1 MLRWEGLV
9 VVTSLTADRDLTV
22 HDVQQLAGADAVAA
36 FFASLGYN
44 TDTRLP
50 QSPPAMGITAESLQR
65 KIRRIERIA
74 DQEEGTLQVY
84 LVELDSVTVEATRG
98 LARSLRDRVGNY
110 LLVLTSDYEQLDLVL
125 VERQL
130 PITSAAGLSAPRVG
144 VRPRVLTVA
153 RRNPDQVAL
162 RVMRR
167 FSYTEADADAQYD
180 KLLSAY
186 TVADWSEPLF
196 NNRALFADYYLKE
209 RLPGKS
215 EWAEDPKPAYL
226 HFLDLYR
233 SAGAPAGTDEAG
245 VRRQLIEPALS
256 ALGFTPVPGKRAPD
270 APDYVLGLDSA
281 AGGSVACLAYPWD
294 RNLDGKD
301 EKRDTRRPAENPGAR
316 VVSVLESG
324 VAPWAIVTNG
334 KLWRLYSAAAHS
346 RATNY
351 YEIDLQETL
360 AMPDPGEPFRYFWLL
375 FRAPAFQPRDVVIE
389 GESRKLSFVEEL
401 LHESGA
407 YAKRLGDRLKD
418 RVFEEV
424 FPELAAGFIA
434 HLRHLEGTTEEISQ
448 ERLDQLFHGTLT
460 LLYRVLFILYAEA
473 RGLLPARE
481 TRGYWNKSL
490 GRLKAEIAEAAGPIW
505 EEARKRLAASF
516 SADPGS
522 TGQYD
527 RLLDLARIVDRGDA
541 SMNTPSYDG
550 GLFLSDVDPEDRSP
564 EAEAARFLLRHKV
577 PDRFLAIALDRLAR
591 DEDEK
596 RGDLV
601 PIDYKSLGVR
611 QLGSI
616 YEGLLEFRLRIAS
629 EKMATVKG
637 KKTDEIVPYRE
648 AVKEKR
654 TILTGG
660 RGRNAPERTLSQGAL
675 YLENDRRERKATGS
689 YYTPDHIVKYI
700 VEHAVGPVL
709 REHLERLR
717 PRLREAQQAYHAA
730 RQRQAGFEKLG
741 MAGDNPEKVANDP
754 RWQAVAD
761 ELFEF
766 RVLDPAMGSGHF
778 LVEAVDFITDKT
790 LDFLNGFPWNPV
802 LARIQQTRE
811 SILVEMDRQGVNI
824 DISKLTDVNLLK
836 RHVLK
841 RCIYGVDLN
850 PMAVE
855 LAKVSVWLD
864 CFTLGAPLSFLDHH
878 LKCGNSLIGAT
889 VQAVEAE
896 LEAQKK
902 GHHGDL
908 FGGPFQGLLTATAT
922 MEELARTPD
931 ATMEQTRRS
940 HSLFAEFE
948 GFQSPYK
955 AALDIWVSR
964 HFGNPRA
971 QELLTLAGGDLVEW
985 ISDGGRGLSPQY
997 QQAIVRAAE
1006 LKAQKRFF
1014 HWDLEF
1020 PEAFVDLRQKA
1031 WKPQKQQGFDA
1042 VIGNPPYDVLASE
1055 ELGYDVSDDLGY
1067 FEAEAVYEPA
1077 IRGKKNLYKL
1087 FMCRGISVLCAGG
1100 AFSFIVPMALL
1111 GDDQSAEVRRLMLDK
1126 TGLVTVEAF
1135 PQKDDPRK
1143 RVFPEAKL
1151 STTVFVT
1158 RARPQQAKFV
1168 IRAHPDRYFEDTSPT
1183 LCVSPE
1189 EIIRFDPLNAPIPSC
1204 TQRDWEIAV
1213 RIIRLEHMRRIG
1225 DYCRASQGEVNETA
1239 DGKKGFISKHP
1250 ADGPQILR
1258 GSTISLY
1265 AVREAS
1271 QGEAIYLRKGAFLA
1285 GKPNSAKA
1293 QHHEQPRVG
1302 WQESSPQNNFR
1313 RIIAAPVP
1321 KDEFCNHL
1329 INYIPA
1335 QDSQLQLDL
1344 VIALLNSRIL
1354 EWYFRLASTN
1364 AHVSHY
1370 QVHNLPVPTIG
1381 IANETVGWRTLAETD
1396 QWPQVVSL
1404 LHSLCHERGV
1414 IPQSVAEALADL
1426 SRRIQDIE
1434 SARLL
1439 HSRSERSALSAES
1452 QPIQDAIDA
1461 VLFRCYGLT
1470 EEEGQYIG
1478 QRLKEML

>member
-1 MLRWEGLV
+1 M
-9 VVTSLTADRDLTV
+9 VTSLTADRDLTV
-22 HDVQQLAGADAVAA
+22 HDIQQLAGADAVAA

-226 HFLDLYR
+226 RFLDLYR

-281 AGGSVACLAYPWD
+281 GGGSVACLAYPWD

-389 GESRKLSFVEEL
+389 GESRKLSFLEEL

-448 ERLDQLFHGTLT
+448 ERLDRLFHGTLT

-522 TGQYD
+522 TGLYD

-654 TILTGG
+654 TILTEG
-660 RGRNAPERTLSQGAL
+660 RGRNAPERTLSRGAL

-802 LARIQQTRE
+802 QARVQQTRE

-824 DISKLTDVNLLK
+824 DTSKLTDVNLLK

-878 LKCGNSLIGAT
+878 LKCGNSLIGTT

-908 FGGPFQGLLTATAT
+908 FGGPFQGLLSATAT

-931 ATMEQTRRS
+931 ATMEQTRHS

-1031 WKPQKQQGFDA
+1031 WKPQEQQGFDA
-1042 VIGNPPYDVLASE
+1042 VIGNPPYVRVQELRRADSQSVDFLASRYRSAVRNFDIYLAFFE
-1055 ELGYDVSDDLGY
+1055 RGLELSRGEVCYIAPNKWWAADYGQGLRSLVKERRALSLIVDFRDFQIFRDATTYTSIVALSRGPRDTFGYVDARFGAIGLPNTMESSSLPVDGETWSFATGRTALLVSRLMDSGNPRLADFRERAFQGLRTSDNDVYVLRAVGPAHDGMQLVWSKATGQSHEIEAAILKPLVSGDEIRAFSLTHSDQWILFPYDIGSSK
-1067 FEAEAVYEPA
+1067 AVLLSETQLQGRLPLTWHYLKTCEDRLRA
-1077 IRGKKNLYKL
+1077 RERGKMNRADWWAYVYPKNL
-1087 FMCRGISVLCAGG
+1087 
-1100 AFSFIVPMALL
+1100 
-1111 GDDQSAEVRRLMLDK
+1111 DQFEQPKLMLPDYHDRPAAALDIEGRFYSITAYCLTLK
-1126 TGLVTVEAF
+1126 RDTAF
-1135 PQKDDPRK
+1135 DLP
-1143 RVFPEAKL
+1143 
-1151 STTVFVT
+1151 
-1158 RARPQQAKFV
+1158 
-1168 IRAHPDRYFEDTSPT
+1168 
-1183 LCVSPE
+1183 
-1189 EIIRFDPLNAPIPSC
+1189 
-1204 TQRDWEIAV
+1204 
-1213 RIIRLEHMRRIG
+1213 
-1225 DYCRASQGEVNETA
+1225 
-1239 DGKKGFISKHP
+1239 
-1250 ADGPQILR
+1250 
-1258 GSTISLY
+1258 
-1265 AVREAS
+1265 
-1271 QGEAIYLRKGAFLA
+1271 FLA
-1285 GKPNSAKA
+1285 
-1293 QHHEQPRVG
+1293 
-1302 WQESSPQNNFR
+1302 
-1313 RIIAAPVP
+1313 I
-1321 KDEFCNHL
+1321 
-1329 INYIPA
+1329 
-1335 QDSQLQLDL
+1335 
-1344 VIALLNSRIL
+1344 LLNSRL
-1354 EWYFRLASTN
+1354 LFWLLGQTGTALQRGFVRFMPQYLD
-1364 AHVSHY
+1364 
-1370 QVHNLPVPTIG
+1370 
-1381 IANETVGWRTLAETD
+1381 ETW
-1396 QWPQVVSL
+1396 S
-1404 LHSLCHERGV
+1404 
-1414 IPQSVAEALADL
+1414 
-1426 SRRIQDIE
+1426 
-1434 SARLL
+1434 
-1439 HSRSERSALSAES
+1439 
-1452 QPIQDAIDA
+1452 
-1461 VLFRCYGLT
+1461 
-1470 EEEGQYIG
+1470 
-1478 QRLKEML
+1478 

>member
-1 MLRWEGLV
+1 M
-9 VVTSLTADRDLTV
+9 VTSLTADRDLTV

-50 QSPPAMGITAESLQR
+50 QSPAAMGITAESLQR
-65 KIRRIERIA
+65 KVRRIERIA
-74 DQEEGTLQVY
+74 DQEEDTLQLY

-98 LARSLRDRVGNY
+98 LARSLRDRAGNY
-110 LLVLTSDYEQLDLVL
+110 LLILSSDYEQIDFVL

-130 PITSAAGLSAPRVG
+130 PRLPASGISAPRVG

-162 RVMRR
+162 RVLRR
-167 FSYTEADADAQYD
+167 FTYTEADADAQYD

-196 NNRALFADYYLKE
+196 NNRALFADYFLKE
-209 RLPGKS
+209 RLPGMP

-226 HFLDLYR
+226 RFLDLYR
-233 SAGAPAGTDEAG
+233 SAGALAGTDETG

-256 ALGFTPVPGKRAPD
+256 ALGFAPVPGKRAPD

-281 AGGSVACLAYPWD
+281 AGGAVACLAYPWD

-375 FRAPAFQPRDVVIE
+375 FRAPVFQPRDVVIE

-490 GRLKAEIAEAAGPIW
+490 GRLKAEIAEAAGPIG

-522 TGQYD
+522 TGLYD
-527 RLLDLARIVDRGDA
+527 RLLDLARTVDRGDA

-550 GLFLSDVDPEDRSP
+550 GLFLSDLDPEDRSP
-564 EAEAARFLLRHKV
+564 EAETARFLLRHKV
-577 PDRFLAIALDRLAR
+577 PDRFLAVALDRLAR

-629 EKMATVKG
+629 ERMATVKG
-637 KKTDEIVPYRE
+637 KKTDEIVPYGE

-654 TILTGG
+654 TILTEG

-730 RQRQAGFEKLG
+730 RQRQAGFERQG
-741 MAGDNPEKVANDP
+741 MRGDNPEKVANDP

-802 LARIQQTRE
+802 QARVQQTRE
-811 SILVEMDRQGVNI
+811 SILVEMDRQGVNV
-824 DISKLTDVNLLK
+824 DTSKLTDVNLLK

-878 LKCGNSLIGAT
+878 LKCGNSLIGTT

-896 LEAQKK
+896 LEAQKR

-908 FGGPFQGLLTATAT
+908 FGGPFQGLLSATAT

-931 ATMEQTRRS
+931 ATMEQNRHS

-948 GFQSPYK
+948 GFQAPYK

-971 QELLTLAGGDLVEW
+971 QEFLTLAGSDLVEW
-985 ISDGGRGLSPQY
+985 IRDGGRGLSPQY
-997 QQAIVRAAE
+997 QQAIARAAE
-1006 LKAQKRFF
+1006 LKAQKHFF

-1020 PEAFVDLRQKA
+1020 PEAFVDLRLKA
-1031 WKPQKQQGFDA
+1031 WNPKEQQGFDA

-1055 ELGYDVSDDLGY
+1055 ELGYDVAPELRY
-1067 FEAEAVYEPA
+1067 FNSQDKYRAAD
-1077 IRGKKNLYKL
+1077 RGKHNLYKL
-1087 FMCRGISVLCAGG
+1087 FICLAMEEAHENG
-1100 AFSFIVPMALL
+1100 AIGLIVPMALL
-1111 GDDQSAEVRRLMLDK
+1111 GDDQSREVRRRLL
-1126 TGLVTVEAF
+1126 TEVQPVVVEAF
-1135 PQKDDPRK
+1135 PQKDDPRH

-1151 STTVFVT
+1151 ATTVFICRGGHLGQPVLVRT
-1158 RARPQQAKFV
+1158 HSGNHV
-1168 IRAHPDRYFEDTSPT
+1168 DDCSPALT
-1183 LCVSPE
+1183 TTASQVEGYDPE
-1189 EIIRFDPLNAPIPSC
+1189 NLAICSC
-1204 TQRDWEIAV
+1204 SQRDWDLAT
-1213 RIIRLEHMRRIG
+1213 RIVSTPGMIRLG
-1225 DYCRASQGEVNETA
+1225 SLAKSYQGEVNETNERP
-1239 DGKKGFISKHP
+1239 KKTLRP
-1250 ADGPQILR
+1250 VGPGPLVLR
-1258 GSTISLY
+1258 GANITMY

-1271 QGEAIYLRKGAFLA
+1271 QGEELYLDVPRFLKDKRQGSKA
-1285 GKPNSAKA
+1285 LDHKYPKVGFQRSA
-1293 QHHEQPRVG
+1293 
-1302 WQESSPQNNFR
+1302 PQNNFR
-1313 RIIAAPVP
+1313 RLIAAPVAVGQ
-1321 KDEFCNHL
+1321 FCFDTVS
-1329 INYIPA
+1329 YCT
-1335 QDSQLQLDL
+1335 
-1344 VIALLNSRIL
+1344 
-1354 EWYFRLASTN
+1354 EAS
-1364 AHVSHY
+1364 S
-1370 QVHNLPVPTIG
+1370 
-1381 IANETVGWRTLAETD
+1381 
-1396 QWPQVVSL
+1396 S
-1404 LHSLCHERGV
+1404 
-1414 IPQSVAEALADL
+1414 
-1426 SRRIQDIE
+1426 
-1434 SARLL
+1434 
-1439 HSRSERSALSAES
+1439 
-1452 QPIQDAIDA
+1452 
-1461 VLFRCYGLT
+1461 
-1470 EEEGQYIG
+1470 
-1478 QRLKEML
+1478 